1 MLNSFPFV
9 AYQRLKVIAIANSH
23 SAKLTPFTRNSVAFQ
38 RSSAAITHKKRQTVW
53 ISKRKFVSLQS
64 VKDNPIMKEEY
75 RPIESEPL
83 VAAEPVVAYGNS
95 YVQGLKQRLKATID
109 QSNDEESL
117 QQCLEVFY
125 AESMPCMF
133 SKEELGEE
141 IRLSEKSGEATEEEV
156 ESIFRKWLN

>member
-1 MLNSFPFV
+1 
-9 AYQRLKVIAIANSH
+9 
-23 SAKLTPFTRNSVAFQ
+23 
-38 RSSAAITHKKRQTVW
+38 
-53 ISKRKFVSLQS
+53 
-64 VKDNPIMKEEY
+64 MKEEY